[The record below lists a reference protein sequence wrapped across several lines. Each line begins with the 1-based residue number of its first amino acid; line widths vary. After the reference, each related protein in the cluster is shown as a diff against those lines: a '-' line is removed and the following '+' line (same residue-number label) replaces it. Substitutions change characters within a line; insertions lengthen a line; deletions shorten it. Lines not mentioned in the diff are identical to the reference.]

1 MQIKSLLEENGAL
14 KKENDALKAEN
25 DALRNQKKDHQ
36 QVSKKDHQ
44 QVPMHDQ
51 LENFITL
58 KKDPRVSTHDDNV
71 LRSLEE
77 RLRENPDDEE
87 ALAGLGDRQKKLLKA
102 YRSVR
107 AHPMHWTVCVG
118 TCKWTP
124 LGEIGE
130 LQRVMFEILFHL
142 SSLPG
147 K

>member
-25 DALRNQKKDHQ
+25 DALRNNKKDHQ
-36 QVSKKDHQ
+36 QVS
-44 QVPMHDQ
+44 MHDQ

-87 ALAGLGDRQKKLLKA
+87 ALAGLGDRQKKLFKA

-107 AHPMHWTVCVG
+107 AHPMHWTVCVA
-118 TCKWTP
+118 TS

-130 LQRVMFEILFHL
+130 LQRVMYEILFHL